1 MTLLLAMLVFA
12 AQEPGDTPFDFRADA
27 AFGDAAV
34 PLRELSKGKRGHFCV
49 VGYQGP
55 AESRRAWVVWREGRR
70 IILWEGSSIA
80 HSRRVLRLK
89 KDVVRTEADLK
100 GSTYLVTRAW
110 VDRVTADCARRGVQY
125 DIDSRK

>member
-12 AQEPGDTPFDFRADA
+12 SQDPGDAPFDFRTDS
-27 AFGDAAV
+27 AFGDATAR
-34 PLRELSKGKRGHFCV
+34 LEELLKGKRGHFCV

-55 AESRRAWVVWREGRR
+55 GESRRAWVVWREGRR

-80 HSRRVLRLK
+80 HSRRTLRLK
-89 KDVVRTEADLK
+89 KDVVRSEVELK

-110 VDRVTADCARRGVQY
+110 VDRVTSDCARRGVAY